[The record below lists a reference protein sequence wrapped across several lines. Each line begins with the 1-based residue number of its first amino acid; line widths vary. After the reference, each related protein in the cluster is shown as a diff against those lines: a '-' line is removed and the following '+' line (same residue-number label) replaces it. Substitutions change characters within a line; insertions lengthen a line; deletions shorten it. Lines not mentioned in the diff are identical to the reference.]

1 MKRQT
6 LWTVLFV
13 LTICGVAQ
21 AQGTQTGT
29 ISGAVQSPDGLAF
42 PGVSV
47 SVKSPSLQG
56 VRSSTTDQNGSYIFK
71 ALPPGTYLV
80 TFQVSGMQTLEKTA
94 QLELGRAI
102 TVDATLAIGTVTET
116 VTVSEAPPGIVETA
130 SGGANYRA
138 AEIDTLPT
146 GRTVFQIAE
155 LAPGLTDNTPNPE
168 QISVSGSFSYDNVFL
183 VDGVDVNDNLFG
195 TINNLFIEE
204 AIEEQAVITS
214 GISAEYGRF
223 SGGIVNTI
231 TKHGGNTF
239 QGSLRA
245 NFTNAAWRYETPYEL
260 ENGIQRVS
268 KTNPVFEAT
277 LGGPI
282 LVDRLWFFLAG
293 RSAKTD
299 TAGSYPDLGQAV
311 TTKQDNKRMIAKLTG
326 TVARNHTVTGTWT
339 YNATTQDQPSF
350 SITASSGLRSID
362 PRTYSSRS
370 LPNSLIGINYNGVLS
385 SNLFVEAQVSR
396 KKFNFKN
403 SGGTNTN
410 VMEGSPFITM
420 GIYNGIGGAGHYNAP
435 YFDATDPEDRD
446 NRQVSVALSYF
457 LSTGKL
463 GRHDIKVGYENY
475 RSTNTG
481 GNSQSPTDYVF
492 YADYVTDDAGK
503 PLLADGRYQPIWVNG
518 ENLRLNWIA
527 ARGARI
533 DVTTQSFYV
542 NDSWEMSKH
551 LSANLGARF
560 EMVKSKATGGIVGID
575 TSTIVPRLALS
586 YDVLANQRI
595 RLDASYARYAGKY
608 SEAQIGTNT
617 SVGNPSYLY
626 QYYIGPDGVG
636 AAFTP
641 AYDPA
646 NWVTFG
652 GSVPTVNVKFDKNLH
667 SPVTD
672 EFTFGAS
679 YALPR
684 NGYLKAIYTNR
695 KMASVIETFTDTTT
709 GSSSAVLEGVEV
721 GPFDNVVY
729 RNSSLPTRKYQGI
742 SLISSLRP
750 LGRWSVNANYTLQLQ
765 NYGDF
770 EGEGRNLPGISST
783 WGDYPEI
790 FVESRNFPLGRLAGF
805 QRHKVRAWT
814 YYDLD
819 LGRAGVFTPSL
830 LYRYDSATTG
840 SLAATT
846 VPLSSIQQ
854 ARIPA
859 SYASPPTNQTL
870 YFGERGCVDFAG
882 AHVFDL
888 GLNYSLPVWRTVRP
902 WVKLELRN
910 ALNDDTLT
918 TWNIAV
924 TPDNAGPKDAD
935 GLPTN
940 YVKGRNYGKGTG
952 TGNYPVPREFLFS
965 VGVRF

>member
-1 MKRQT
+1 MKRHI
-6 LWTVLFV
+6 LWTALCVLAA
-13 LTICGVAQ
+13 LGLAE

-29 ISGAVQSPDGLAF
+29 ISGSVQSPDGLAF

-47 SVKSPSLQG
+47 SVSSPALQG
-56 VRSSTTDQNGSYIFK
+56 VRSSTTDQNGNYIFK
-71 ALPPGTYLV
+71 ALPPGMYAV
-80 TFQVSGMQTLEKTA
+80 TFQVAGMQTLEKTA
-94 QLELGRAI
+94 RLELGRAI
-102 TVDATLAIGTVTET
+102 NVDATLAVGGVTET
-116 VTVSEAPPGIVETA
+116 MTITENLPGIVETA
-130 SGGANYRA
+130 SGGANYSA

-155 LAPGLTDNTPNPE
+155 LAPGLTDNTPNPD

-231 TKHGGNTF
+231 TKHGGNAF

-245 NFTNAAWRYETPYEL
+245 NFTNTAWRHETPYEL
-260 ENGIQRVS
+260 TGGIVRAN
-268 KTNPVFEAT
+268 KTSPIFEGT

-282 LVDRLWFFLAG
+282 LKDRLWFFVAG

-299 TAGSYPDLGQAV
+299 AAGTYPDLGQAV
-311 TTKQDNKRMIAKLTG
+311 TTKQDNKRVIAKLTG
-326 TVARNHTVTGTWT
+326 TILKNHTLTGTYT
-339 YNATTQDQPSF
+339 YNATDQDQPSF

-385 SNLFVEAQVSR
+385 SNLFVEAQFSR

-403 SGGTNTN
+403 NGGTNTDII
-410 VMEGSPFITM
+410 EGSPFLTL
-420 GIYNGIGGAGHYNAP
+420 GIYNGIGGTGHYNAP

-463 GRHDIKVGYENY
+463 GRHDIKAGYENY
-475 RSTNTG
+475 RATNTG
-481 GNSQSPTDYVF
+481 GNSQSPSNYVF
-492 YADYVTDDAGK
+492 YADYVTDDAGE
-503 PLLADGRYQPIWVNG
+503 PALAGGRYQPIWVGG
-518 ENLRLNWIA
+518 ENVRLKWVPT
-527 ARGARI
+527 RGARL

-542 NDSWEMSKH
+542 NDSWQIMNR
-551 LSANLGARF
+551 LSANLGARL
-560 EMVKSKATGGIVGID
+560 EIVRTDTTGGIAGID
-575 TSTIVPRLALS
+575 TTTIVPRLAVS
-586 YDVLANQRI
+586 YDVLANQKV

-608 SEAQIGTNT
+608 SESQIGTNT

-626 QYYIGPDGVG
+626 QYYAGPDGVG
-636 AAFTP
+636 ATFAPAF
-641 AYDPA
+641 DPG

-652 GSVPTVNVKFDKNLH
+652 GSIPTANVKFDENLH
-667 SPVTD
+667 SPTTD
-672 EFTFGAS
+672 EFTFGIS
-679 YALPR
+679 YALPQ

-695 KMASVIETFTDTTT
+695 RMGSLIETFTDTTT
-709 GSSSAVLEGVEV
+709 GSSTATLEGLEV

-729 RNSSLPTRKYQGI
+729 RNSDLPTRKYQGI
-742 SLISSLRP
+742 SLISSVRP
-750 LGRWSVNANYTLQLQ
+750 VSHWSVNANYTIQLQ

-770 EGEGRNLPGISST
+770 EGEARNQPGISST
-783 WGDYPEI
+783 WGDYPEV
-790 FVESRNFPLGRLAGF
+790 FVQSRNFPLGRLAGF

-814 YYDLD
+814 SYDLE

-840 SLAATT
+840 SLAATS
-846 VPLSSIQQ
+846 VPLSTIQE
-854 ARIPA
+854 ARIPG
-859 SYASPPTNQTL
+859 SYTSPPTNQTL
-870 YFGERGCVDFAG
+870 FFGERGAIDFAG

-888 GLNYSLPVWRTVRP
+888 GLNYSLPVWKTIRP
-902 WVKLELRN
+902 WAKLELRN
-910 ALNDDTLT
+910 ALNNDTLT
-918 TWNIAV
+918 SWNIAV
-924 TPDNAGPKDAD
+924 APDNNGPKDAS

-940 YVKGRNYGKGTG
+940 YVKGRNFGKGTN
-952 TGNYPVPREFLFS
+952 TANYPVPREFLFS